1 MSITR
6 SQIARQLLAEGGA
19 PRKGFYVGGSP
30 ADSQNNPSP
39 SSSFDDGFDSGEEFG
54 RDTYAE
60 QYAAMNVPDAV
71 STGGGDNEP
80 GFFQKAKDRFKTFE
94 TDSRMNRVNRGL
106 LTDLG
111 AIKSFVGLKDILP
124 EILATLGDD
133 YTQGGLFSEGLVG
146 GDISLKNDDFNI
158 RRFTSGLGD
167 EDLTGDITISKVG
180 LDISRSKFAER
191 FGPKTKGGEGGD
203 NETLPLRIKKP
214 ITEAAEKEEPK
225 NEFNELLKFYG
236 SRFADGGEVREGYFG
251 GGITKALK
259 KAVGAV
265 KKVAK
270 SPIGKAA
277 LIGGLGYLGATKTG
291 FGSGLLKSFKA
302 LSPIQQSI
310 VSWW

>member
-39 SSSFDDGFDSGEEFG
+39 SSSFNDGFDTGEEFG

-111 AIKSFVGLKDILP
+111 AIKSFVGLKDIPP
-124 EILATLGDD
+124 ELLATLADD

-146 GDISLKNDDFNI
+146 GDISLKNAAS
-158 RRFTSGLGD
+158 TLEGLQVLGV
-167 EDLTGDITISKVG
+167 DLT
-180 LDISRSKFAER
+180 
-191 FGPKTKGGEGGD
+191 
-203 NETLPLRIKKP
+203 
-214 ITEAAEKEEPK
+214 
-225 NEFNELLKFYG
+225 
-236 SRFADGGEVREGYFG
+236 
-251 GGITKALK
+251 
-259 KAVGAV
+259 
-265 KKVAK
+265 
-270 SPIGKAA
+270 
-277 LIGGLGYLGATKTG
+277 
-291 FGSGLLKSFKA
+291 
-302 LSPIQQSI
+302 
-310 VSWW
+310 